1 MATQS
6 KLSFNQHLYKQRL
19 MKRAVEVQ
27 TERLIAYAKVELE
40 RMVATKELR
49 DDTKNL
55 KDSIVWAVYYN
66 GKRVPNGFG
75 FYGNKEATENSY
87 LHEYSSNP
95 QPVNGRALA
104 RQFVQEYSP
113 TTIKGWEIVWAVCA
127 PYAAYWEGGH
137 VNPPKSGRMR
147 YAKVILQRY
156 DHIRN
161 ALTSKTHT
169 TFAIHRPT
177 S

>member
-6 KLSFNQHLYKQRL
+6 KLSFNKHLYKQRV
-19 MKRAVEVQ
+19 MKYAVEIQ
-27 TERLIAYAKVELE
+27 TARLIAYAKEELE
-40 RMVATKELR
+40 KMVATKELG

-55 KDSIVWAVYYN
+55 KDSIVWAVYYD
-66 GKRVPNGFG
+66 GKRVPHGFG
-75 FYGNKEATENSY
+75 FYGNKEATENSF
-87 LHEYSSNP
+87 LHEYSKHP

-104 RQFVQEYSP
+104 RQFVQEYTS
-113 TTIKGWEIVWAVCA
+113 TTSKGWEIVWAVCA

-137 VNPPKSGRMR
+137 VNPPKSGRVR

-156 DHIRN
+156 DHIRH
-161 ALTSKTHT
+161 ALTPKTRT